1 MSSSAQWTHSE
12 EAALLAHHYQIGD
25 LIERGP
31 LSTVYRAVHRTSS
44 KLFTVKSI
52 DLQKYTANS
61 GLTRDDVD
69 KEIEI
74 CAQLK
79 HSFLCEL
86 KDVIAGEKAVH
97 MVFEFL
103 DGDDICFEIVKRA
116 SAGFVYSEAVASHYM
131 KQLMLALQYM
141 HSQGIVHRDI
151 RPHNVVLASKDNSA
165 PLKLSGFGVALKLDS
180 PDSIVLGGCHY
191 MKQLMLALQYMHS
204 QGIVHRDI
212 RPHNVVLASKDN
224 SAPLKLSG
232 FGVALKL
239 DSPDSIV
246 LGGRVGTPQF
256 MAPEVVSNVEYGT
269 KADMWSAGVLLYI
282 LLCGRLPFVG
292 SRRKIYE
299 SITEGRYSHHGGT
312 WQSISNSAK
321 DLLIRL
327 LTVDPHKR
335 ISAEEA
341 LNHEWIRERDRAAP
355 KKHLQSTVEQIR
367 RYNSRRKLKSNIL
380 ATVNNEKWL
389 MNSSSPHES
398 TCSVLSGDTLPGGD
412 TCDAD
417 GCTRRGPEQTMPDD
431 LNGVEKIL
439 TSLDQIATLSD
450 PPFTAEPVD
459 QSPDGLLDDPGLRNL
474 LLVSAAQVICEPFK
488 AKLLTL
494 FFFLISATAY
504 VHLET
509 GA

>member
-1 MSSSAQWTHSE
+1 M
-12 EAALLAHHYQIGD
+12 
-25 LIERGP
+25 
-31 LSTVYRAVHRTSS
+31 
-44 KLFTVKSI
+44 
-52 DLQKYTANS
+52 
-61 GLTRDDVD
+61 
-69 KEIEI
+69 
-74 CAQLK
+74 
-79 HSFLCEL
+79 

-116 SAGFVYSEAVASHYM
+116 SAGFVYSEAVAS
-131 KQLMLALQYM
+131 
-141 HSQGIVHRDI
+141 
-151 RPHNVVLASKDNSA
+151 
-165 PLKLSGFGVALKLDS
+165 
-180 PDSIVLGGCHY
+180 HY

-431 LNGVEKIL
+431 LNGVEKVSYTLNSTFQISEQHTPFFPGLMFVRFIL

>member
-1 MSSSAQWTHSE
+1 MSSCAQWAQSE

-44 KLFTVKSI
+44 RLFTVKSI
-52 DLQKYTANS
+52 DLQKYTATS

-86 KDVIAGEKAVH
+86 RDVIAGEKAVH

-131 KQLMLALQYM
+131 KQLMQALQYM

-165 PLKLSGFGVALKLDS
+165 PLKLTGFGVAIKLES
-180 PDSIVLGGCHY
+180 PESII
-191 MKQLMLALQYMHS
+191 S
-204 QGIVHRDI
+204 
-212 RPHNVVLASKDN
+212 
-224 SAPLKLSG
+224 
-232 FGVALKL
+232 
-239 DSPDSIV
+239 
-246 LGGRVGTPQF
+246 GGRVGTPQF
-256 MAPEVVSNVEYGT
+256 MAPEVVSNMEYGT

-292 SRRKIYE
+292 SHREIYE
-299 SITEGRYSHHGGT
+299 SITEGRYSHRGGT

-327 LTVDPHKR
+327 LTVDPHNR

-341 LNHEWIRERDRAAP
+341 LDHEWIREREHAAP
-355 KKHLQSTVEQIR
+355 KRHLQSTVEQIR

-380 ATVNNEKWL
+380 AAVNNEKWSA
-389 MNSSSPHES
+389 NWTSPQGS
-398 TCSVLSGDTLPGGD
+398 MCSILSGDTLPGGD

-417 GCTRRGPEQTMPDD
+417 GCTRRGPEQTVPDD
-431 LNGVEKIL
+431 LIGVE
-439 TSLDQIATLSD
+439 
-450 PPFTAEPVD
+450 
-459 QSPDGLLDDPGLRNL
+459 R
-474 LLVSAAQVICEPFK
+474 VS
-488 AKLLTL
+488 
-494 FFFLISATAY
+494 
-504 VHLET
+504 
-509 GA
+509 